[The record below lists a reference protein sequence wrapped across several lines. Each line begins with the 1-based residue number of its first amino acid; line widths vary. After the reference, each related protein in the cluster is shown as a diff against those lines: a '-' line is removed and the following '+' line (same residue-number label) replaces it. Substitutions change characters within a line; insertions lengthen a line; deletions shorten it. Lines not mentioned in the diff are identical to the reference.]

1 MSAAQAVDN
10 VSVPKS
16 PNDQEEEEEGGG
28 GGGERERDGR
38 MVCWRCSV
46 LAYWCCR

>member
-16 PNDQEEEEEGGG
+16 ANDQEEEEGGG
-28 GGGERERDGR
+28 GGERERERRSYGLLALLGFSL
-38 MVCWRCSV
+38 SV
-46 LAYWCCR
+46 L